1 MTPARGAGEGTRRGR
16 VRSEEERRRGR
27 RPRGRY
33 GQRVKMVEPLKSD
46 SRVAE
51 ELLDDEARMQ
61 SGGREGSLRREAGR
75 AVCSGTR
82 RVQRYTV
89 RGETAG
95 EGGGGGKDA
104 S

>member
-1 MTPARGAGEGTRRGR
+1 MKSRVPGAPAA
-16 VRSEEERRRGR
+16 V
-27 RPRGRY
+27 RY
-33 GQRVKMVEPLKSD
+33 GQRVKMVDLLKSD

-95 EGGGGGKDA
+95 EGGGGGRTQHDGRQ
-104 S
+104 

>member
-1 MTPARGAGEGTRRGR
+1 MKSRVPGAQAA
-16 VRSEEERRRGR
+16 V
-27 RPRGRY
+27 RY
-33 GQRVKMVEPLKSD
+33 GQRVKMVDLLKSD

-75 AVCSGTR
+75 AVCSGIQCGAR
-82 RVQRYTV
+82 R
-89 RGETAG
+89 
-95 EGGGGGKDA
+95 EGKGGGGKDA